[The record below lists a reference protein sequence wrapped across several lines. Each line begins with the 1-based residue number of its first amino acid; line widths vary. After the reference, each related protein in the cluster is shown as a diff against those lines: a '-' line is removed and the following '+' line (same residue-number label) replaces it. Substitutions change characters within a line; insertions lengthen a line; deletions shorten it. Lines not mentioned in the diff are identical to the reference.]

1 MKTYK
6 PSEIKNIALVGSS
19 GSGKTTLAEAMMFEG
34 GVIPRRGSISAKNTS
49 SDYRPVEQEY
59 GSSVFPT
66 VLYTEWKEHKLN
78 FIDTPGADDFVGG
91 VISALNVADTGI
103 MVVNAVRGV
112 EVGTEIIGRHARRL
126 NKPLILVINQLDH
139 EKANFEHAVEQ
150 LKATYGSKAIQ
161 IQYPLNPG
169 LGFNQVI
176 DVLKMEMYQWKP
188 EGGKPDVLPI
198 PAAEQDKA
206 EEMHNA
212 LIEAAAENDE
222 QLMELFFEKGGLSE
236 DEMRSGIKKGVASRG
251 MFPIF
256 CVSAEKDMCVRRFME
271 FVINVTPS
279 PDEMPASVTV
289 DGIEVPYDEKG
300 PTALYMFNTTI
311 EPHLGEVI
319 YFKVCSGIIR
329 EGDDLVNATNNTKE
343 RVSQL
348 YMVAGKNRTKVSEL
362 MAGDIG
368 ATVKLKNTGN
378 GDTLSGKEHD
388 FKFAQIVYPNSR
400 YRAAVR
406 ALNNSEDEKLAE
418 VLQRIHQEDPTF
430 VVEYSKELKQ
440 TIVSGQGE
448 FHLNTMKW
456 RIERNDKIEIEYFAP
471 RIPYRETITKQ
482 AQADYRHKKQSGG
495 AGQFGEVHLYIE
507 PYTEGMSDPTM
518 YKINGVDTKISV
530 KDKEE
535 INLPWG
541 GKLVFY
547 NAIVGGV
554 IEARFMPAIQK
565 GLMEKMEEGPLT
577 GSYARDICVT
587 VYDGKMH
594 PVDSNEISFR
604 LAGRNAF
611 SAAFKQ
617 AAPKILEP
625 VYDIE
630 VLVPDEVMG
639 DVMGDLQTRRAII
652 MGMEADSGFQ
662 KLMAKVPLKEMQR
675 YSTALSSITGG
686 RATFTMK
693 FASYEK
699 VPGEIQEELLKA
711 YEAEKEADE

>member
-1 MKTYK
+1 MKAYK
-6 PSEIKNIALVGSS
+6 PNEIRNIALVGSS
-19 GSGKTTLAEAMMFEG
+19 GSGKTTLAEAMLFEG
-34 GVIPRRGSISAKNTS
+34 GVIPRRGNISAKNTS

-66 VLYTEWKEHKLN
+66 VLYAEWKERKLN

-91 VISALNVADTGI
+91 VISALNVADTGV
-103 MVVNAVRGV
+103 MVINAIKGI
-112 EVGTEIIGRHARRL
+112 EVGTEIIGRHAKRL
-126 NKPLILVINQLDH
+126 NKPLILVVNQLDH
-139 EKANFEHAVEQ
+139 EKANFDQTLEQ
-150 LKATYGSKAIQ
+150 LKASYGSKAVQ
-161 IQYPLNPG
+161 IQYPVNPG
-169 LGFNQVI
+169 LGFNQVV

-198 PAAEQDKA
+198 PDSEREKA
-206 EEMHNA
+206 EELHNA

-222 QLMELFFEKGGLSE
+222 NLMELFFDKGKLTE
-236 DEMRSGIKKGVASRG
+236 DEMRLGIKKGLISRG

-271 FVINVTPS
+271 FIVNVAPS
-279 PDEMPASVTV
+279 PAEMPPSVTA
-289 DGIEVPYDEKG
+289 DGIAVPYDENG
-300 PTALYMFNTTI
+300 PTSIYMFNTTI
-311 EPHLGEVI
+311 EPHLGEVL
-319 YFKVCSGIIR
+319 YFKVISGILH
-329 EGDDLVNATNNTKE
+329 EGDDLVNATNDSKE
-343 RVSQL
+343 RISQI
-348 YMVAGKNRTKVSEL
+348 YAVAGKNRSKIAEL

-378 GDTLSGKEHD
+378 GDTLSTKD
-388 FKFAQIVYPNSR
+388 VDYKIARIIYPNSR
-400 YRAAVR
+400 FRTAVK
-406 ALNNSEDEKLAE
+406 AVNSSDDEKLVE
-418 VLQRIHQEDPTF
+418 ILQRIHQEDPTF
-430 VVEYSKELKQ
+430 LVEYSKELKQ
-440 TIVSGQGE
+440 TILSGQGE

-456 RIERNDKIEIEYFAP
+456 RIENNDKIEIQFIAP

-482 AQADYRHKKQSGG
+482 AHADYRHKKQSGG
-495 AGQFGEVHLYIE
+495 AGQFGEVHLIIE
-507 PYTEGMSDPTM
+507 PYTENMPDPTL
-518 YKINGVDTKISV
+518 YKINNVDTKISV

-535 INLPWG
+535 VALSWG

-554 IEARFMPAIQK
+554 IEARFMPAILK
-565 GLMEKMEEGPLT
+565 GIMEKMEEGPLT
-577 GSYARDICVT
+577 GSYARDIRVT

-594 PVDSNEISFR
+594 AVDSNEISFK

-617 AAPKILEP
+617 ASPKILEP
-625 VYDIE
+625 VYDVE
-630 VLVPDEVMG
+630 VLVPDDVMG

-662 KLMAKVPLKEMQR
+662 KLKAKVPLKEMQR

-686 RATFTMK
+686 RANFTMQ

-699 VPGEIQEELLKA
+699 VPGEIQDELLKA
-711 YEAEKEADE
+711 YEAEKDDED

>member
-1 MKTYK
+1 MKTYR
-6 PSEIKNIALVGSS
+6 PNEIKNIALVGSS
-19 GSGKTTLAEAMMFEG
+19 GSGKTTLAESMLFEG

-103 MVVNAVRGV
+103 MVINAVRGV
-112 EVGTEIIGRHARRL
+112 EVGTEIIGRHAKRL
-126 NKPLILVINQLDH
+126 NKPLIFVINQLDH
-139 EKANFEHAVEQ
+139 EKANFDQAVDQ
-150 LKATYGSKAIQ
+150 LKTTYGTKVVQ
-161 IQYPLNPG
+161 IQYPVNPG
-169 LGFNQVI
+169 NGFNQVV
-176 DVLKMEMYQWKP
+176 DVLKMEMYRWKP
-188 EGGKPDVLPI
+188 EGGKPDVLPV
-198 PAAEQDKA
+198 PDNERQKA
-206 EEMHNA
+206 EELHN
-212 LIEAAAENDE
+212 LLVEAAAENDE
-222 QLMELFFEKGGLSE
+222 TLMELFFEKGTLSE
-236 DEMRSGIKKGVASRG
+236 EEMRAGIKKGLISRG

-279 PDEMPASVTV
+279 PSEMPPSVTV
-289 DGIEVPYDEKG
+289 DGVEVPYDEKG
-300 PTALYMFNTTI
+300 PTSMYMFNTTV
-311 EPHLGEVI
+311 EPHVGEVI
-319 YFKVCSGIIR
+319 YFKVVSGVLR
-329 EGDDLVNATNNTKE
+329 ESDDLYNATNATKE
-343 RVSQL
+343 RLSQL
-348 YMVAGKNRTKVSEL
+348 FAAAGKNRTKVTEM

-368 ATVKLKNTGN
+368 ATVKLKNSGN
-378 GDTLSGKEHD
+378 GDTLNEKD
-388 FKFAQIVYPNSR
+388 VDYKFARIVYPEAR
-400 YRAAVR
+400 YRSAVR
-406 ALNNSEDEKLAE
+406 AVNASEDEKLSE
-418 VLQRIHQEDPTF
+418 VLQRIHQEDPSF
-430 VVEYSKELKQ
+430 NVEYSKELKQ
-440 TIVSGQGE
+440 IIVSGQGE

-456 RIERNDKIEIEYFAP
+456 RVEHNDKIEIEYYAP
-471 RIPYRETITKQ
+471 RVPYRETITKQ
-482 AQADYRHKKQSGG
+482 ARADYRHKKQSGG
-495 AGQFGEVHLYIE
+495 AGQFGEVHLVIE
-507 PYTEGMSDPTM
+507 PHVEGAPDPIT
-518 YKINGVDTKISV
+518 YKINGVDTKISIR
-530 KDKEE
+530 DKEE
-535 INLPWG
+535 QELPWG

-554 IEARFMPAIQK
+554 IDARFMPAILK
-565 GLMEKMEEGPLT
+565 GIMEKMEEGPLT
-577 GSYARDICVT
+577 GSYARDIRVT

-625 VYDIE
+625 VYDVE

-686 RATFTMK
+686 RAAFTMK

-711 YEAEKEADE
+711 YEEKDADE

>member
-1 MKTYK
+1 M
-6 PSEIKNIALVGSS
+6 L
-19 GSGKTTLAEAMMFEG
+19 FEG
-34 GVIPRRGSISAKNTS
+34 GVIPRRGNVGAGNTS

-103 MVVNAVRGV
+103 MVVNAVKGV
-112 EVGTEIIGRHARRL
+112 EVGTEIIGRHAKRL
-126 NKPLILVINQLDH
+126 NKPLVFVINQLDH
-139 EKANFEHAVEQ
+139 EKANFEQAVEQ
-150 LKATYGSKAIQ
+150 LKATYGARVVQ
-161 IQYPLNPG
+161 VQYPVNPG
-169 LGFNQVI
+169 TGFNQVV
-176 DVLKMEMYQWKP
+176 DVHKMEMYRWKP

-198 PAAEQDKA
+198 PDSEREKA
-206 EEMHNA
+206 EELHNA

-222 QLMELFFEKGGLSE
+222 TLMELFFDKGSLTE
-236 DEMRSGIKKGVASRG
+236 EEMRAGIRVGLATRG
-251 MFPIF
+251 MFPVF

-271 FVINVTPS
+271 FVINVTPG
-279 PDEMPASVTV
+279 PADVPPSTTV
-289 DGIEVPYDEKG
+289 DGVTVPYDENG
-300 PTALYMFNTTI
+300 PASLYTFNTTV

-319 YFKVCSGIIR
+319 YFKIISGTVR
-329 EGDDLVNATNNTKE
+329 EGDDLYNATNGTKE

-348 YMVAGKNRTKVSEL
+348 YAVAGKNRTKVTEM

-378 GDTLSGKEHD
+378 GDTLNAKD
-388 FKFAQIVYPNSR
+388 IDYKFARIVYPNPR
-400 YRAAVR
+400 YRAAVK
-406 ALNNSEDEKLAE
+406 AVNNSEDEKLAE
-418 VLQRIHQEDPTF
+418 VLQRIHQEDPSF
-430 VVEYSKELKQ
+430 LVEYSKELKQ

-456 RIERNDKIEIEYFAP
+456 RVEHLDKIEIEYLAP
-471 RIPYRETITKQ
+471 RVPYRETITKM

-495 AGQFGEVHLYIE
+495 AGQFGEVHLVIE
-507 PYTEGMSDPTM
+507 PHAEGQPDPTI

-530 KDKEE
+530 RDKEE
-535 INLPWG
+535 HDLPWG

-547 NAIVGGV
+547 NSIVGGV
-554 IEARFMPAIQK
+554 IDTRFMPAILK
-565 GLMEKMEEGPLT
+565 GIMEKMEEGPLT
-577 GSYARDICVT
+577 GSYARDIRVT

-611 SAAFKQ
+611 STAFKQ

-625 VYDIE
+625 VYDVE
-630 VLVPDEVMG
+630 VLVPDDVMG

-686 RATFTMK
+686 RATFNMK

-699 VPGEIQEELLKA
+699 VPAEIQEELLKT
-711 YEAEKEADE
+711 YEEQKDNDE

>member
-19 GSGKTTLAEAMMFEG
+19 GSGKTTLAESMLFEG

-103 MVVNAVRGV
+103 MVINAVRGV
-112 EVGTEIIGRHARRL
+112 EVGTEIIGRHATRL
-126 NKPLILVINQLDH
+126 HKPLLLVINQLDH
-139 EKANFEHAVEQ
+139 EKANFEQAVEQ
-150 LKATYGSKAIQ
+150 LKATYGAKAVQ
-161 IQYPLNPG
+161 IQYPVNPG
-169 LGFNQVI
+169 LGFNQVV

-198 PAAEQDKA
+198 PAGEREKA
-206 EEMHNA
+206 EELHNA

-222 QLMELFFEKGGLSE
+222 SLMELFFDKGTLSE
-236 DEMRSGIKKGVASRG
+236 EEMRAGIKKGLATRG

-279 PDEMPASVTV
+279 PSDMPASVTV
-289 DGIEVPYDEKG
+289 DGTPVPYDENG
-300 PTALYMFNTTI
+300 PTSLYMFHTTV

-319 YFKVCSGIIR
+319 YFKVISGVVH
-329 EGDDLVNATNNTKE
+329 ESDDLYNATNDTKE
-343 RVSQL
+343 RISQL
-348 YMVAGKNRTKVSEL
+348 YAVAGKNRAKVSEM

-368 ATVKLKNTGN
+368 ATVKLKNSGN
-378 GDTLSGKEHD
+378 GDTLNVKD
-388 FKFAQIVYPNSR
+388 VDYKFARIVYPNSR

-406 ALNNSEDEKLAE
+406 ALNSSEEEKLSE
-418 VLQRIHQEDPTF
+418 VLQRIHQEDPSF
-430 VVEYSKELKQ
+430 IVEYSKELKQ

-456 RIERNDKIEIEYFAP
+456 RIEHNDKIEIEYFAP

-495 AGQFGEVHLYIE
+495 AGQFGEVHLVIE
-507 PYTEGMSDPTM
+507 PYVEGIPDPTM
-518 YKINGVDTKISV
+518 YKIHNVDTKISV
-530 KDKEE
+530 KDREE
-535 INLPWG
+535 TELPWG

-554 IEARFMPAIQK
+554 IDARFMPAILK
-565 GLMEKMEEGPLT
+565 GIMEKMEEGPLT
-577 GSYARDICVT
+577 GSYARDIRVT

-611 SAAFKQ
+611 STAFKQ
-617 AAPKILEP
+617 ATPKILEP
-625 VYDIE
+625 VYDVE

-693 FASYEK
+693 FSSYEK

-711 YEAEKEADE
+711 YEEEKEADD

>member
-19 GSGKTTLAEAMMFEG
+19 GSGKTTLAESMLFEG

-59 GSSVFPT
+59 GSSVLPT

-112 EVGTEIIGRHARRL
+112 EVGTEIIGRHAKRL
-126 NKPLILVINQLDH
+126 NKPLIFVINQLDH
-139 EKANFEHAVEQ
+139 EKANFDQAVEQ
-150 LKATYGSKAIQ
+150 LKATYKGKIVQ
-161 IQYPLNPG
+161 IQYPVNPG
-169 LGFNQVI
+169 NGFNQVV
-176 DVLKMEMYQWKP
+176 DVLKMEMYRWKP

-198 PAAEQDKA
+198 PDSEQKKA
-206 EEMHNA
+206 EELHN
-212 LIEAAAENDE
+212 LLVEAAAENDE
-222 QLMELFFEKGGLSE
+222 TLMELFFDKGTLSE
-236 DEMRSGIKKGVASRG
+236 EEMRAGIKAGLITRG
-251 MFPIF
+251 MFPVF

-279 PDEMPASVTV
+279 PNEMPASITV
-289 DGIEVPYDEKG
+289 DGLGVPYDENG
-300 PTALYMFNTTI
+300 PTSIYMFNTTV
-311 EPHLGEVI
+311 EPHVGEVI
-319 YFKVCSGIIR
+319 YFKVISGILH
-329 EGDDLVNATNNTKE
+329 EGDDLYNATNTTKE
-343 RVSQL
+343 RLSQFFAA
-348 YMVAGKNRTKVSEL
+348 AGKNRTKVTEM

-378 GDTLSGKEHD
+378 GDTLNEKEVD
-388 FKFAQIVYPNSR
+388 YKFARIVYPEAR

-406 ALNNSEDEKLAE
+406 AVNTSDDEKLSE
-418 VLQRIHQEDPTF
+418 VLQRVHQEDPSF
-430 VVEYSKELKQ
+430 NVEYSKELKQ
-440 TIVSGQGE
+440 IIVSGQGE

-456 RIERNDKIEIEYFAP
+456 RVERNDKIEIEYYAP
-471 RIPYRETITKQ
+471 RVPYRETITKQ
-482 AQADYRHKKQSGG
+482 ARADYRHKKQSGG
-495 AGQFGEVHLYIE
+495 AGQFGEVHLVIE
-507 PYTEGMSDPTM
+507 PYTEGAPDPVT
-518 YKINGVDTKISV
+518 YKINGVDTKISIR
-530 KDKEE
+530 DKEE
-535 INLPWG
+535 HELPWG

-554 IEARFMPAIQK
+554 IDTRFMPAILK
-565 GLMEKMEEGPLT
+565 GIMEKMEEGPLT
-577 GSYARDICVT
+577 GSYARDIRVT
-587 VYDGKMH
+587 IYDGKMH

-611 SAAFKQ
+611 STAFKQ

-625 VYDIE
+625 VYDVE
-630 VLVPDEVMG
+630 VLVPDDVMG

-652 MGMEADSGFQ
+652 MGMDADSGFQ
-662 KLMAKVPLKEMQR
+662 KILAKVPLKEMQR

-699 VPGEIQEELLKA
+699 VPGEVQEELLKA
-711 YEAEKEADE
+711 YEEKDSDE

>member
-1 MKTYK
+1 MKTYR
-6 PSEIKNIALVGSS
+6 PNEIKNIALVGSS
-19 GSGKTTLAEAMMFEG
+19 GSGKTTLAESMLFEG

-49 SDYRPVEQEY
+49 SDYRPVEQDY

-103 MVVNAVRGV
+103 MVINAVRGV
-112 EVGTEIIGRHARRL
+112 EVGTEIIGRHAKRL
-126 NKPLILVINQLDH
+126 NKPLIFVINQLDH
-139 EKANFEHAVEQ
+139 EKANFDQAVDQ
-150 LKATYGSKAIQ
+150 LKATYGTKVVQ
-161 IQYPLNPG
+161 IQYPVNPG
-169 LGFNQVI
+169 NGFNQVV
-176 DVLKMEMYQWKP
+176 DVLKMEMYRWKP
-188 EGGKPDVLPI
+188 EGGKPDVLPV
-198 PAAEQDKA
+198 PDSERQKA
-206 EEMHNA
+206 EELHN
-212 LIEAAAENDE
+212 LLVEAAAENDE
-222 QLMELFFEKGGLSE
+222 TLMELFFEKGTLSE
-236 DEMRSGIKKGVASRG
+236 EEMRAGIKKGLISRG

-279 PDEMPASVTV
+279 PSEMPPSVTV
-289 DGIEVPYDEKG
+289 DGVEVPYDEKG
-300 PTALYMFNTTI
+300 PTSMYMFNTTV
-311 EPHLGEVI
+311 EPHVGEVI
-319 YFKVCSGIIR
+319 YFKVVSGVLR
-329 EGDDLVNATNNTKE
+329 EGDDLYNATNATKE
-343 RVSQL
+343 RLSQL
-348 YMVAGKNRTKVSEL
+348 FAAAGKNRTKVTEM

-368 ATVKLKNTGN
+368 ATVKLKNSGN
-378 GDTLSGKEHD
+378 GDTLNEKD
-388 FKFAQIVYPNSR
+388 VDYKFARIVYPEAR
-400 YRAAVR
+400 YRSAVR
-406 ALNNSEDEKLAE
+406 AVNASEDEKLSE
-418 VLQRIHQEDPTF
+418 VLQRIHQEDPSF
-430 VVEYSKELKQ
+430 NVEYSKELKQ
-440 TIVSGQGE
+440 IIVSGQGE

-456 RIERNDKIEIEYFAP
+456 RVEHNDKIEIEYYAP
-471 RIPYRETITKQ
+471 RVPYRETITKQ
-482 AQADYRHKKQSGG
+482 ARADYRHKKQSGG
-495 AGQFGEVHLYIE
+495 AGQFGEVHLVIE
-507 PYTEGMSDPTM
+507 PHVEGAPDPVT
-518 YKINGVDTKISV
+518 YKINGVDTKISIR
-530 KDKEE
+530 DKEE
-535 INLPWG
+535 QELPWG

-554 IEARFMPAIQK
+554 IDARFMPAILK
-565 GLMEKMEEGPLT
+565 GIMEKMEEGPLT
-577 GSYARDICVT
+577 GSYARDIRVT

-611 SAAFKQ
+611 STAFKQ

-625 VYDIE
+625 VYDVE

-686 RATFTMK
+686 RAAFTMK

-711 YEAEKEADE
+711 YEEKDADE